1 MKLQASPGNPVVEPV
16 RDEDVFEGAE
26 RPVHR
31 IAAIHDLSCFG
42 RCALTVVIPTLSAMG
57 NQVVPVP
64 TALLSTHTGG
74 FSGMYFCDLTD
85 SMTPVFEHFGRL
97 GLKFDAVY
105 TGFLGSDRQLDV
117 VGRFLDR
124 FADSG
129 TTVMVDP
136 VMGDDGILYST
147 YTEELMRGMAGL
159 CRRADIITP
168 NLTEAC
174 FLTGIPYEDTA
185 AMEPE
190 ERTLY
195 TGRLIGELYSL
206 TGAGRIVITGI
217 CDGPDRLLTV
227 GAEQGKATVYVK
239 VTRVPKNYPG
249 TGDFYASV
257 LLGALLRGDGF
268 AGSVGYACRMTRRV
282 MAYSAK
288 FDTPTRDGV
297 ALERFLGELAGSGE
311 DPEREKN

>member
-16 RDEDVFEGAE
+16 RDEDVFEGVE
-26 RPVHR
+26 RPVRR

-136 VMGDDGILYST
+136 VMGDF
-147 YTEELMRGMAGL
+147 
-159 CRRADIITP
+159 C
-168 NLTEAC
+168 
-174 FLTGIPYEDTA
+174 IP
-185 AMEPE
+185 PIP
-190 ERTLY
+190 R
-195 TGRLIGELYSL
+195 
-206 TGAGRIVITGI
+206 
-217 CDGPDRLLTV
+217 
-227 GAEQGKATVYVK
+227 
-239 VTRVPKNYPG
+239 N
-249 TGDFYASV
+249 
-257 LLGALLRGDGF
+257 
-268 AGSVGYACRMTRRV
+268 
-282 MAYSAK
+282 
-288 FDTPTRDGV
+288 
-297 ALERFLGELAGSGE
+297 
-311 DPEREKN
+311 

>member
-1 MKLQASPGNPVVEPV
+1 M
-16 RDEDVFEGAE
+16 
-26 RPVHR
+26 
-31 IAAIHDLSCFG
+31 
-42 RCALTVVIPTLSAMG
+42 
-57 NQVVPVP
+57 
-64 TALLSTHTGG
+64 
-74 FSGMYFCDLTD
+74 
-85 SMTPVFEHFGRL
+85 
-97 GLKFDAVY
+97 
-105 TGFLGSDRQLDV
+105 
-117 VGRFLDR
+117 
-124 FADSG
+124 
-129 TTVMVDP
+129 
-136 VMGDDGILYST
+136 
-147 YTEELMRGMAGL
+147 
-159 CRRADIITP
+159 
-168 NLTEAC
+168 
-174 FLTGIPYEDTA
+174 
-185 AMEPE
+185 
-190 ERTLY
+190 
-195 TGRLIGELYSL
+195 
-206 TGAGRIVITGI
+206 ITGI